1 MEISAENRR
10 ILVNEIRTVAEYM
23 SGNNDARQKMFF
35 FSAVFGIVN
44 RIMNIECDPELVF
57 VHQVINAAYNT
68 INTNLIMATQGQ
80 STPTIPPPV
89 FDKLQEVLEDLAI
102 CIEEGKKTYPILQR
116 ISNLAY
122 STSGNGYYLFL
133 KGLLKIN

>member
-1 MEISAENRR
+1 MEISAKNKK
-10 ILVNEIRTVAEYM
+10 ILVNEIRTVVEYM

-35 FSAVFGIVN
+35 FSAVFGVVN

-57 VHQVINAAYNT
+57 VHQVTNAAYNI
-68 INTNLIMATQGQ
+68 INTNLIMAIQGQ
-80 STPTIPPPV
+80 TTPTIPTPV
-89 FDKLQEVLEDLAI
+89 FDKLQEVLEDLATY
-102 CIEEGKKTYPILQR
+102 IEEGKKTYPVLQR

-133 KGLLKIN
+133 KGLLEID

>member
-1 MEISAENRR
+1 MEISAKNRK

-23 SGNNDARQKMFF
+23 SGNDDLRQKMFF

-57 VHQVINAAYNT
+57 VHQVTNAAFST
-68 INTNLIMATQGQ
+68 INTNLLIMTQGQ
-80 STPTIPPPV
+80 SVPTIPPPV
-89 FDKLQEVLEDLAI
+89 FDKLQESLENLATY
-102 CIEEGKKTYPILQR
+102 IEEGKKTYPVLQR
-116 ISNLAY
+116 ISNIAY

>member
-1 MEISAENRR
+1 MEISAKNRK
-10 ILVNEIRTVAEYM
+10 ILVNEIRTAAEYM
-23 SGNNDARQKMFF
+23 SGSNDARQKMFF

-44 RIMNIECDPELVF
+44 RVMNIECDPELVF
-57 VHQVINAAYNT
+57 VHQVTHAAYNT

-89 FDKLQEVLEDLAI
+89 FDKLQEVVEDLATY
-102 CIEEGKKTYPILQR
+102 IEEGKKTYPILQR

-133 KGLLKIN
+133 KGLLKID

>member
-1 MEISAENRR
+1 MEISAKNKK
-10 ILVNEIRTVAEYM
+10 ILVNEIRTVVEYM
-23 SGNNDARQKMFF
+23 SGNNDVKQKMFF

-57 VHQVINAAYNT
+57 VHQVTNAAYST

-80 STPTIPPPV
+80 TTPTIPTPV
-89 FDKLQEVLEDLAI
+89 FDKLQEVLEDLATY
-102 CIEEGKKTYPILQR
+102 IEEGKKTYPVLQR

-133 KGLLKIN
+133 KGLLKID

>member
-1 MEISAENRR
+1 MEISAKNKK
-10 ILVNEIRTVAEYM
+10 ILVNEIRTAVEYM

-57 VHQVINAAYNT
+57 VHQVTNAAYNT

-80 STPTIPPPV
+80 TTPTIPTPV
-89 FDKLQEVLEDLAI
+89 FDKLQEVLEDLATY
-102 CIEEGKKTYPILQR
+102 IEEGKKTYPVLQR

-133 KGLLKIN
+133 KGLLKID